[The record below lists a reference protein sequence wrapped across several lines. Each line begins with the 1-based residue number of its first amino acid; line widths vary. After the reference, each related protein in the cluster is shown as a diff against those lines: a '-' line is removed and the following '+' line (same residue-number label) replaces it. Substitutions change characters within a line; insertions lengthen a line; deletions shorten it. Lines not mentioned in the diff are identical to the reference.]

1 MPDDRLKWFLGH
13 GLTGSVVAALLLAGC
28 STAPETAPGHG
39 EPLDNVRL
47 HALMTDRIAILSD
60 QLNALTFDQHRTES
74 DLEELRGQ
82 RSAEVAAAA
91 TRLQQSA
98 LRIAGTPPPVTGA
111 LASEERFS
119 ALARQLAE
127 GAGELAQ
134 LAQEERVNRFQPT
147 IERINATCNAC
158 HELYRDR

>member
-1 MPDDRLKWFLGH
+1 MPDDRMKPVH
-13 GLTGSVVAALLLAGC
+13 GRGVAASVLGMLLLAGC
-28 STAPETAPGHG
+28 SAAPDRPPGHG

-47 HALMTDRIAILSD
+47 HALMTDRIATLSD
-60 QLNALTFDQHRTES
+60 QLNALTFEQHRTES

-91 TRLQQSA
+91 MRLEQSA
-98 LRIAGTPPPVTGA
+98 LRIAGAPPPATGP
-111 LASEERFS
+111 LASGERFS

-134 LAQEERVNRFQPT
+134 LAREERVNRFQPA

-158 HELYRDR
+158 HGLYRDR